1 MSLKTAALATAA
13 ASKAPSAE
21 KTAASS
27 SLKTSLEHTHH
38 LLNYAEL
45 PITAAAYS
53 TRQSLLLVCDGRSL
67 RVYSGTRCLRSAQ
80 LPATLHGAPV
90 RTLHYNSTH
99 DHFIAVYASS
109 EAQVIDV
116 DLSMHESG
124 TLKTEQLTILGSAW
138 SQPPLDIG

>member
-53 TRQSLLLVCDGRSL
+53 TRQSRCASRRGGSSWCSCAARTRRCRRAGGEVAAVGRS
-67 RVYSGTRCLRSAQ
+67 RTFC
-80 LPATLHGAPV
+80 GAV
-90 RTLHYNSTH
+90 WMGNQR
-99 DHFIAVYASS
+99 
-109 EAQVIDV
+109 
-116 DLSMHESG
+116 
-124 TLKTEQLTILGSAW
+124 
-138 SQPPLDIG
+138 

>member
-1 MSLKTAALATAA
+1 MAPPPLPATVSTLKTAVLATAA
-13 ASKAPSAE
+13 TSASSKIAKPPSE

-80 LPATLHGAPV
+80 LLRLRLAHRQRRGVTCQVV
-90 RTLHYNSTH
+90 R
-99 DHFIAVYASS
+99 
-109 EAQVIDV
+109 
-116 DLSMHESG
+116 
-124 TLKTEQLTILGSAW
+124 
-138 SQPPLDIG
+138 QPDALPRP